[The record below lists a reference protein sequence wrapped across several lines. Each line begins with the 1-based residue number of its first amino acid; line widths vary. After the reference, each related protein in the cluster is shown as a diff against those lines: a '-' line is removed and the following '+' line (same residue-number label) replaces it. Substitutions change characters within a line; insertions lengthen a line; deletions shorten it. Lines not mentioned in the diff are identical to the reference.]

1 MILNRNMWLKVIKV
15 INLFW
20 SLWGFFDGQQVH
32 NMEGMSSLDPH
43 FKSFC
48 VVENLVIC
56 ENAIWLA
63 FEYDVKVVIL
73 F

>member
-1 MILNRNMWLKVIKV
+1 VVEGYKCDQPFF
-15 INLFW
+15 FW
-20 SLWGFFDGQQVH
+20 SLWGSFDAQQQVH
-32 NMEGMSSLDPH
+32 NMEGIILDPH